1 MPVHT
6 GGVDRRASIAA
17 AAADSA
23 VAANNAEEGGMV
35 VGMGVGVP
43 GIVCV
48 DCDERCNVG
57 AQACDM
63 IHVGGGCLLL
73 GTRVDR

>member
-6 GGVDRRASIAA
+6 GGVNSPASIAA
-17 AAADSA
+17 AAAASA
-23 VAANNAEEGGMV
+23 VAANNAEEGGIV

-43 GIVCV
+43 ASVCV
-48 DCDERCNVG
+48 DCNERWSVG

-63 IHVGGGCLLL
+63 IHVGGGCLLW